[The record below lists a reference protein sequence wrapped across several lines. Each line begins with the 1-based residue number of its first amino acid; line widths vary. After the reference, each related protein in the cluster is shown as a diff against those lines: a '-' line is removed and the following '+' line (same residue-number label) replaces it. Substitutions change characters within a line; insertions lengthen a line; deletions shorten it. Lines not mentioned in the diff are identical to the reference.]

1 MSMRRCEVVQEVRYL
16 SEEQI
21 IKGLRGR
28 RSIKYYAYV
37 LHDKDTYTKEDEEKN
52 PNHKE
57 GTLKEPH
64 WHILII
70 FHDGQQQQLKYI
82 AAWFEQ
88 KPERVERVKSRRVED
103 ALMYLIHQNA
113 PTKYQYSASEVKAN
127 FDYITFI
134 KENAMFLDRGDEI
147 VAAIDSGVITRE
159 NYTQFVTVH
168 EYVQYSKQM
177 EKAFAY
183 ADKKQNSVNRELD
196 AIFVCGASGT
206 GKTSLAK
213 FIAEQKGYSCF
224 VSSVG
229 QDMLDGYE
237 DQQVI
242 VFNDIRGNCGLA
254 LNEFVQITDN
264 NTNARGKSR
273 FRNKNLSKCKMI
285 IVTTILTMD
294 QLLRQLDPGKQ
305 EDWTQ
310 FYRRF
315 KMYIV
320 VQKDYIEVSQYHP
333 VTNSYGSKVKLDN
346 PIKHL
351 ITQTMSASA
360 MTAEELSDYLHI
372 PLIPGNKPDDRDM
385 DDTAKPLVAAAS
397 EKDPELPSP
406 TPSDIIPGLPDVN
419 LPF

>member
-21 IKGLRGR
+21 IKALSGR

-37 LHDKDTYTKEDEEKN
+37 LHDKDVYTADDEAKN
-52 PNHKE
+52 PAHKA

-64 WHILII
+64 WHIIII
-70 FHDGQQQQLKYI
+70 FYDGQQQQLKYI

-88 KPERVERVKSRRVED
+88 KPERVQKIKSRRVED
-103 ALMYLIHQNA
+103 ALLYLIHQNA
-113 PTKYQYSASEVKAN
+113 PTKYQYSADEVKAN

-134 KENAMFLDRGDEI
+134 KENAMFMDRGDEI
-147 VAAIDSGVITRE
+147 VSAIDSGIITRE

-168 EYVQYSKQM
+168 EYVQYSKPM

-183 ADKKQNSVNRELD
+183 VEKKGNTVNRELD
-196 AIFVCGASGT
+196 AIFICGLSGT
-206 GKTSLAK
+206 GKTSIAK
-213 FIAEQKGYSCF
+213 YLAEQRGLSCF
-224 VSSVG
+224 ISSVG

-237 DQQVI
+237 DQEVI
-242 VFNDIRGNCGLA
+242 VFNDVRGNCGLA
-254 LNEFVQITDN
+254 LNEFVQIADN

-285 IVTTILTMD
+285 IVTTVLSMD
-294 QLLRQLDPGKQ
+294 QLLRQLDPFHH

-315 KMYIV
+315 KLHIV
-320 VQKDYIEVSQYHP
+320 VYKDHIEVSQYRAT
-333 VTNSYGSKVKLDN
+333 TNDYGNTVKLDN
-346 PIKHL
+346 PITDLVQKSMNS
-351 ITQTMSASA
+351 TA

-372 PLIPGNKPDDRDM
+372 PLLATS
-385 DDTAKPLVAAAS
+385 DTAK
-397 EKDPELPSP
+397 
-406 TPSDIIPGLPDVN
+406 SD
-419 LPF
+419 